1 MTPFRIALCQARAF
15 DLADAAANFE
25 NLLRALDD
33 AGAAGAQL
41 VALPE
46 CSYPAY
52 YVGGTDPYAT
62 PGVPPFETVRAA
74 FAAKARQ
81 YGYWLAAGIAVPHAD
96 GTLTNSGLVFGPD
109 GEVRGRYDKSFLW
122 HFDSLWFTAGEAFP
136 VFDAGFAR
144 FGILICAD
152 SRLPEIARSLRVNG
166 AEVIVDLTAWVSQ
179 GRDMGALTTTQCEY
193 LMPARAFENGVWV
206 AAADKWGTED
216 GSIVYAGRST
226 VIDPLGV
233 TRVCA
238 PSDREDV
245 VVFDIEPMEGAM
257 VSRRPSLYGVLGR
270 PTESLPAFRNEDM
283 PVSPRAAARVA
294 VVPSQP
300 ELDMAVVAA
309 RFAGL
314 RRQKADLVVFG
325 GTTGPEGWEVGLPVV
340 EAAVREHGGAV
351 AMAVATTG
359 CVALQSAVLVTP
371 DGTFEHAA
379 THGRGVDLA
388 EVPAPVVETPF
399 GNVAVLCGDEG
410 YVPEVARALGLE
422 GADILAWPAFRPH
435 PMLERIA
442 RTRADEN
449 RAYMA
454 AAWPGGGMLIS
465 PDGGPIQVSP
475 EGSGVAMTG
484 STLLALSRNKERAP
498 GTNVVR
504 GRKPGAFALGRER

>member
-1 MTPFRIALCQARAF
+1 MAMEPFRIALCQVRAF
-15 DLADAAANFE
+15 DLGDAATNLE
-25 NLLRALDD
+25 NLLRALDEAGE
-33 AGAAGAQL
+33 AGARL

-46 CSYPAY
+46 CGYPAY
-52 YVGGTDPYAT
+52 FVGSTNPYAA
-62 PGVPPFETVRAA
+62 PGVPSFEDARDA
-74 FAAKARQ
+74 FAAKAKR
-81 YGYWLAAGIAVPHAD
+81 YGYWLAAGMAVPHAN

-122 HFDSLWFTAGEAFP
+122 HFDSLWFTPGRAFP
-136 VFDAGFAR
+136 VFDAGFVR

-152 SRLPEIARSLRVNG
+152 SRIPEIARSLRVNG
-166 AEVIVDLTAWVSQ
+166 AELILDLTAWVSQ
-179 GRDMGALTTTQCEY
+179 GRDMASLNTTQCEY

-238 PSDREDV
+238 PSDRETV
-245 VVFDIEPMEGAM
+245 VVFDIEPMEGAAIT
-257 VSRRPSLYGVLGR
+257 RRPALYDTLRR
-270 PTESLPAFRNEDM
+270 PVASLPAFAAEDE
-283 PVSPRAAARVA
+283 PVAPRAGGRVA
-294 VVPSQP
+294 VVPSEP
-300 ELDMAVVAA
+300 ELDVRTMAA
-309 RFAGL
+309 RFAAL
-314 RRQKADLVVFG
+314 RRQSADLAVFG
-325 GTTGPEGWEVGLPVV
+325 GTTGPEGWEVGLPVL
-340 EAAVREHGGAV
+340 EAAVREHGGAL

-371 DGTFEHAA
+371 EGTFEHAP
-379 THGRGVDLA
+379 THGRGIDLG
-388 EVPAPVVETPF
+388 ETPALVIPTPF

-422 GADILAWPAFRPH
+422 GADILAWPAFQPH
-435 PMLERIA
+435 PMLERVA

-449 RAYMA
+449 KAYMA

-465 PDGGPIQVSP
+465 PDGAPVQISP

-484 STLLALSRNKERAP
+484 AVSLALARNKNRAP
-498 GTNVVR
+498 STNVVR
-504 GRKPGAFALGRER
+504 GRIPEAHSL